1 MTAGH
6 LKRMQKSHLGN
17 YKVVVCV
24 DWGVIEMIEKILA
37 VLGIVF
43 ILIIT
48 LFVICAIIV
57 NSWYREK

>member
-1 MTAGH
+1 
-6 LKRMQKSHLGN
+6 
-17 YKVVVCV
+17 
-24 DWGVIEMIEKILA
+24 MIEKILE

-57 NSWYREK
+57 SSWYREK